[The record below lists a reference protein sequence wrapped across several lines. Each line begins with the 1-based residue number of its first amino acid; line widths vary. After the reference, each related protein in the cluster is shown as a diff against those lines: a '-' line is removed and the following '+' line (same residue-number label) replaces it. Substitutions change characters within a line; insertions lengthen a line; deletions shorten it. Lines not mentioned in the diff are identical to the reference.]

1 MDDLS
6 RDAEVPPAG
15 TVCPHCGAPLRGRDS
30 ANGRGHGSAMP
41 AVVDS
46 TAARGAARAPGGLIA
61 VRPMF
66 PTLSAVIWRPAV
78 RAAAEAGIGTLALT
92 VGARLL
98 RAWLAR
104 PRGAPGA
111 PASMP
116 PMVTHLIRRPGAD
129 RPPRAE
135 WERGAAV
142 EETVIY
148 LRRVVRSR

>member
-6 RDAEVPPAG
+6 REAEVPPAG

-41 AVVDS
+41 AVVDG
-46 TAARGAARAPGGLIA
+46 TAARGPARASGGLIA

-104 PRGAPGA
+104 PPRLQVGAIPALPA
-111 PASMP
+111 PDAP
-116 PMVTHLIRRPGAD
+116 LGQPAFA
-129 RPPRAE
+129 RPPRGTM
-135 WERGAAV
+135 ERGVAV
-142 EETVIY
+142 VETVVY
-148 LRRVVRSR
+148 LRRVVRPR